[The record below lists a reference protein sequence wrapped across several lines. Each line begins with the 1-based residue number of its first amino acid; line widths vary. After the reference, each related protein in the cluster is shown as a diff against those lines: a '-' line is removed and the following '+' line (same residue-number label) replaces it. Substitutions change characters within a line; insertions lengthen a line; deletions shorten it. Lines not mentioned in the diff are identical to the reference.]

1 MKIDS
6 LDSEYQTAAQPA
18 SSTKVN
24 NSSKDDQQMFDTNNP
39 YVLPLQ
45 STQTDWQAKA
55 NNIQRTRHQ
64 PDFLSVAL
72 CNSRSLKKT
81 NYPPFNH

>member
-1 MKIDS
+1 MTHLLAKMRAARSEGKKSYISRGVLYIENMKIDS

-24 NSSKDDQQMFDTNNP
+24 NSSKDDQQMFNTNNP

-45 STQTDWQAKA
+45 STQTD
-55 NNIQRTRHQ
+55 
-64 PDFLSVAL
+64 
-72 CNSRSLKKT
+72 
-81 NYPPFNH
+81 